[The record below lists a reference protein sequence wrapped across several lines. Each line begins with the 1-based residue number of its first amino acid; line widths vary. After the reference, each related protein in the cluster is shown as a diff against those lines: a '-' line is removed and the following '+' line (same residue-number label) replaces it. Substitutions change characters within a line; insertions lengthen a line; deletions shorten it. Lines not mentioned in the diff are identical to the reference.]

1 MKDMTTECVEVAG
14 FGSLPCCSYGS
25 EGLQERLAAL
35 VITGRKRATVWDGRE
50 ENPTAPGMTWAV
62 MVNGR
67 AVAVIETVAVGR
79 RRFCDMDEAFAAMEG
94 EGDGSLAFWRA
105 AHEDYFRKA
114 GGFDP
119 EMWLWWEEFRLVAVL
134 DRRLE
139 AAAEG
144 HVSAEIAEAATFLAA
159 RG

>member
-1 MKDMTTECVEVAG
+1 MSEDFVDVHG
-14 FGSLPCCSYGS
+14 FGRLPCCSYGS

-35 VITGRKRATVWDGRE
+35 VIAGRKRATVWDGRE
-50 ENPTAPGMTWAV
+50 ENPTVPGMLWAV
-62 MVNGR
+62 TVGGR
-67 AVAVIETVAVGR
+67 AAAVIETVAVGR
-79 RRFCDMDEAFAAMEG
+79 RRFCDIDEGFAATEG

-119 EMWLWWEEFRLVAVL
+119 EMELWCEEFRLVAVI
-134 DRRLE
+134 DRALE
-139 AAAEG
+139 AAAG
-144 HVSAEIAEAATFLAA
+144 AHVAAEVAEAAAYLAA

>member
-1 MKDMTTECVEVAG
+1 MGEGLLEVEG
-14 FGSLPCCSYGS
+14 FGRLPCCSYGS

-35 VITGRKRATVWDGRE
+35 VVAGRKRATVWDGRE
-50 ENPTAPGMTWAV
+50 ENPTVPGMLWAV
-62 MVNGR
+62 MVDGR

-79 RRFCDMDEAFAAMEG
+79 RRFCDIDADFAATEG

-119 EMWLWWEEFRLVAVL
+119 QMWLWCEEFRLVAVI
-134 DRRLE
+134 DCALE
-139 AAAEG
+139 AAAGG
-144 HVSAEIAEAATFLAA
+144 HVAAEVAEAAAYLAA
-159 RG
+159 RD